1 MLQKLE
7 SWTHFLKV
15 TATFRTQNLI
25 PCGTKF
31 LREFI
36 FADQRFF
43 FVFRELIFAIRA
55 DWFFRLGIN
64 FTIFRKYPV
73 PSVDNI
79 FIFIEYIQ
87 QKCILSNN
95 TTVCVDISLY
105 TALFLNE
112 RDKTQLNRHDF
123 LVLYFCVVNLSQR
136 ILIK

>member
-1 MLQKLE
+1 MLYATETGILDPFLE
-7 SWTHFLKV
+7 SHCNFSDPEFNTVWHEIYAGVYF
-15 TATFRTQNLI
+15 
-25 PCGTKF
+25 CG
-31 LREFI
+31 L
-36 FADQRFF
+36 AFF
-43 FVFRELIFAIRA
+43 FVLRELIFAIRA

-79 FIFIEYIQ
+79 LFLLSTYNRNAYY
-87 QKCILSNN
+87 LSNN

-123 LVLYFCVVNLSQR
+123 LVLYFCVVNLS
-136 ILIK
+136 